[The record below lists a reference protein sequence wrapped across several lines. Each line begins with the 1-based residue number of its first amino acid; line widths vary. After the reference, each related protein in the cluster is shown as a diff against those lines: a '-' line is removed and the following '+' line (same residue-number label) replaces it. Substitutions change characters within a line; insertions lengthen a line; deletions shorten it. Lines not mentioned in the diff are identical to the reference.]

1 MKLEKNSQ
9 VPLNIQ
15 IIQRYLIA
23 GFIEYWAKEYVGI
36 LSGKMFWIYSE
47 LFDFL
52 KENESKNPE
61 FYLICA
67 KIWWEEMESIFNM
80 INDIYSRYDL
90 PKYAKQLFEYYMT
103 INQSKSIDNLTN
115 IKKIFDRIDYIA
127 TWNKKSS
134 IMDVFSQVEQEIEIA
149 KERWDE
155 PLWYK
160 TWIETID
167 KYCEWLQPGTV
178 MTINAY
184 SNTGKSK
191 LSYFMTN
198 SFLKQNKK
206 VCYLSLEVMAEKVLL
221 NLIANYYEKDYTPL
235 AKGKEMINFWDF
247 YDVCDKNLEIL
258 DKLFDIT
265 EIVNYVELSKPDIV
279 VIDFIQN
286 ITCRSWTSEYEK
298 MTHIAVEIQKLA
310 IRNKIAILD
319 LSQVS
324 NEWTN
329 YKIGQMIPSKWSGAL
344 VASTDVWLMLY
355 KRDDQIKLAIAK
367 NKFWQNGIETTLKVD
382 FSKGIFVDLWES
394 VF

>member
-1 MKLEKNSQ
+1 MRLQKNSP
-9 VPLNIQ
+9 VPIEIQ
-15 IIQRYLIA
+15 IVQKYLIA
-23 GFIEYWAKEYVGI
+23 GFIEYSAKEYVGI
-36 LSGKMFWIYSE
+36 LSWKMFGIYWE

-52 KENESKNPE
+52 KENDSKNPE
-61 FYLICA
+61 FYTICA
-67 KIWWEEMESIFNM
+67 KLWWEEMETIFWM

-103 INQSKSIDNLTN
+103 INQSKSIDNLTS

-127 TWNKKSS
+127 TGNKKSS
-134 IMDVFSQVEQEIEIA
+134 IIDLFTQVESEIEIA
-149 KERWDE
+149 KEKWDE
-155 PLWYK
+155 PLWYR
-160 TWIETID
+160 TWIDTID
-167 KYCEWLQPGTV
+167 KHCEWLQPGTV

-198 SFLKQNKK
+198 NFLKQNKK
-206 VCYLSLEVMAEKVLL
+206 VSYLSLEVMSEKVLL
-221 NLIANYYEKDYTPL
+221 NLLANYYQKDYTPL
-235 AKGKEMINFWDF
+235 AKGRDMISFSEF
-247 YDVCDKNLEIL
+247 YEVCEKNLDIL

-279 VIDFIQN
+279 VIDFLQN
-286 ITCRSWTSEYEK
+286 ITCRTGNSEYEK
-298 MTHIAVEIQKLA
+298 MTYIAVEIQKLA

-324 NEWTN
+324 NEGTN

-344 VASTDVWLMLY
+344 VASTDVGLMLY

-382 FSKGIFVDLWES
+382 FSKWIFIDLWES